1 MAERPGE
8 RRQRVDDLEVRS
20 VFRDGMSPES
30 YEELEE
36 AESYEDL
43 KEVLL
48 EVFEPSKESED

>member
-1 MAERPGE
+1 MPETPREKRERIDE
-8 RRQRVDDLEVRS
+8 IEVRS

-30 YEELEE
+30 YQELQD